1 VEGQAVESF
10 VPQFHVLPLLVFV
23 AELCVVTIGTVRII
37 FVSRG
42 RKVLAPLL
50 GFFEVTIWLFAIG
63 QIMQNLTDISCYLAF
78 AGGFTLGNFLGVL
91 IEKRLAIGSVVVQVT
106 TNRDAGDLIAALR
119 TADYGVTSMDAH
131 GANGPVRVVFTVIKR
146 RELDSVRAIVRDFD
160 PKAFYAVNDLQA
172 AAAGIGPAAR
182 GRGRGSLV
190 PAPLRLFRTAA

>member
-1 VEGQAVESF
+1 MEDRAVESF
-10 VPQFHVLPLLVFV
+10 VPHIHVLPLLVFV

-42 RKVLAPLL
+42 RKILAPLL

-106 TNRDAGDLIAALR
+106 TGRDAGDLVTALR
-119 TADYGVTSMDAH
+119 AADYGVTSMDAQ
-131 GANGPVRVVFTVIKR
+131 GATGRVQVVFTVIKR
-146 RELDSVRAIVRDFD
+146 RELDNVTGIIRDFD

-172 AAAGIGPAAR
+172 AAAGISPTTK
-182 GRGRGSLV
+182 GRGRGGLV
-190 PAPLRLFRTAA
+190 PAPLRLFRPAA

>member
-1 VEGQAVESF
+1 MESIIG
-10 VPQFHVLPLLVFV
+10 QFHVLPVLVFV

-63 QIMQNLTDISCYLAF
+63 QIMQNLTDITCYLAF

-106 TNRDAGDLIAALR
+106 TNRDAADLVTALR
-119 TADYGVTSMDAH
+119 AAEYGVTSMDAR
-131 GANGPVRVVFTVIKR
+131 GASGPVQVVFTVIKR
-146 RELDSVRAIVRDFD
+146 RELDSVTAIIRDFD

-182 GRGRGSLV
+182 ARGRGSLV
-190 PAPLRLFRTAA
+190 PAPLRLFRPAA

>member
-1 VEGQAVESF
+1 VESF
-10 VPQFHVLPLLVFV
+10 VPHLHLLPLLVFV

-106 TNRDAGDLIAALR
+106 TGRDAGELITALR
-119 TADYGVTSMDAH
+119 AADYGVTSMDAH
-131 GANGPVRVVFTVIKR
+131 GASGRVQVVFTVIKR
-146 RELDSVRAIVRDFD
+146 RELDSVIAIIRDFD
-160 PKAFYAVNDLQA
+160 AKAFYAVNDLQA
-172 AAAGIGPAAR
+172 AAAGINPAPK
-182 GRGRGSLV
+182 GRGRGSIV
-190 PAPLRLFRTAA
+190 PTPMRLFRPAA

>member
-1 VEGQAVESF
+1 VESF
-10 VPQFHVLPLLVFV
+10 VPHLHLLPLLVFV

-63 QIMQNLTDISCYLAF
+63 QIMQNLTDVSCYLAF

-106 TNRDAGDLIAALR
+106 TGRDAADLITTLR
-119 TADYGVTSMDAH
+119 AADYGVTSMDAH
-131 GANGPVRVVFTVIKR
+131 GASGPVQVVFTVIKR
-146 RELDSVRAIVRDFD
+146 RELDNVIAIVRDFD
-160 PKAFYAVNDLQA
+160 AKAFYAVNDLQA
-172 AAAGIGPAAR
+172 AAAGINPAAK
-182 GRGRGSLV
+182 GRSRGSIV
-190 PAPLRLFRTAA
+190 PAPLRLFRHAA